1 MASQVLTREPMM
13 RRIKRIHFVGI
24 GGSGMSGI
32 AEVLVGLNYTVSGSD
47 IAESN
52 PVMRLR
58 ELGVSVVIGHKALNV
73 EGADVLVVSSAIDD
87 SNPEIKAA
95 REQRIPIVPR
105 AEMLA
110 ELMRYRFSIAVA
122 GTHGKT
128 TTTSLIASLMT
139 EAGLDPTFVIGG
151 VLNNLGT
158 NAQLGDSDYLVV
170 EADESDASFLHL
182 LPMMSVI
189 TNVEPDHM
197 EHYEGDV
204 GAYQQ
209 AFIEFLHNLPFYGV
223 ALVCLD
229 DPGVRELMPSMTR
242 QVVTYGFAD
251 NADYRLEALRVSGTE
266 SRFTLNRKARGDA
279 LSLSVPMP
287 GSHNALNA
295 AAAVAV
301 CTELGVDDEAIVRG
315 LDRFEGIGRRF
326 SVLGNIQWKA
336 GSALLVDDYGHH
348 PTELKATIAA
358 ARLAY
363 PGRRLVMAFQ
373 PHRYSRTRD
382 CYDEF
387 VDVLSTVDGLALLEV
402 YAAGEAVISGADS
415 RSLARSIRQAG
426 FVDPVLIADN
436 GQLPARLARLLRDGD
451 ILIMQGAG
459 DIGRLSRLIADT
471 PALEVLE

>member
-1 MASQVLTREPMM
+1 
-13 RRIKRIHFVGI
+13 
-24 GGSGMSGI
+24 
-32 AEVLVGLNYTVSGSD
+32 
-47 IAESN
+47 
-52 PVMRLR
+52 
-58 ELGVSVVIGHKALNV
+58 
-73 EGADVLVVSSAIDD
+73 
-87 SNPEIKAA
+87 
-95 REQRIPIVPR
+95 
-105 AEMLA
+105 
-110 ELMRYRFSIAVA
+110 
-122 GTHGKT
+122 
-128 TTTSLIASLMT
+128 MT

-415 RSLARSIRQAG
+415 RSLARSVRQAG

-459 DIGRLSRLIADT
+459 DIGRLSRLLADT